1 MRNSN
6 LVRCAALL
14 GSVSA
19 LAMPAVANAQASAG
33 EAAISN
39 EIIVTAT
46 RDERSL
52 QDVAMQVNVASG
64 DDLQKLNIFD
74 VKDISLLA
82 PGLDLN
88 NNDPRKN
95 TTTLRGISFD
105 PDQGTSPAVEVYYNE
120 IPTDAQTVY
129 TAIYDI
135 AQIEVLRGPQGL
147 LRGLS
152 APAGSIT
159 IATRRPGFFEVDG
172 YAQATATN
180 RNGINM
186 QGGVTLPFNDTLSLR
201 VAGMYDGNRVNHVR
215 NLTLGGKRGY
225 NHTMSGRATLGWQ
238 PSDQFTAYLSYQYLN
253 SDARSFQQVVGTGN
267 TPSRVYS
274 EIFGTPKIFLPPA
287 FGGGPFDTNTAVSS
301 GPTLAAGDYAAV
313 TDGGYR
319 LRNNTHIVNLAA
331 DYDFGPATL
340 SFVGAHQ
347 ASKVITNR
355 DQDLGNAVP
364 GYIQKSFVVVPG
376 KFDTQ
381 ELRLRSNNAEGFGW
395 SVSAFH
401 YRRTGD
407 VINDVNND
415 LFVYNTDPNGFVKA
429 PLGPGG
435 SLITVPNKLPLF
447 VHVVVPV
454 RTRTLSFA
462 GNVRYFSGPLRA
474 EAGVRYSIR
483 KNNQTTQITT
493 VGFQNSGPREV
504 IPEALQRT
512 KTTPIT
518 GGANISYDITDEF
531 TVYAAYGH
539 SFRAPTTGVSL
550 PQGITA
556 DLVRTNSEKTDSFEL
571 GVKGKILDGRLNY
584 SVAGFYQKFDG
595 YIRRFE
601 GIYWRSA
608 ADPSGQGFFGFNYNG
623 DAEVK
628 GIEGSLDGRVSDNWD
643 IGLSASYA
651 KARYKSARLPC
662 NDFAGTGTPNQTG
675 APKIT
680 GSGNVSYCASS
691 GRISETPDFGFNANT
706 EIRFPAGGIT
716 PYVAAVFSYRPG
728 FFSDTV
734 QYDYQDRALLNTF
747 VGVRD
752 ADDRWSFTLFAR
764 NLLNQKKITNISLGN
779 AAINSILAAAGGG
792 AYNSGYRTVNVMNP
806 REFGATVGF
815 NF

>member
-1 MRNSN
+1 MRKFDMY
-6 LVRCAALL
+6 RGMLL
-14 GSVSA
+14 MCTVSA
-19 LAMPAVANAQASAG
+19 LAMPAVALAQA
-33 EAAISN
+33 EQPAAEDSG

-74 VKDISLLA
+74 VKDITQLA
-82 PGLDLN
+82 PGLDMN

-105 PDQGTSPAVEVYYNE
+105 PDQGTSPAVEVYFNE
-120 IPTDAQTVY
+120 IPADAQTVY

-159 IATRRPGFFEVDG
+159 IATRRPQFDEIEG
-172 YAQATATN
+172 YAQATGTT

-215 NLTLGGKRGY
+215 NVTQGGKRGY
-225 NHTMSGRATLGWQ
+225 NHTISGRATLGWQ
-238 PSDQFTAYLSYQYLN
+238 PSSDFTAYLTYQYLN
-253 SDARSFQQVVGTGN
+253 SDARSFGQVVGSGN
-267 TPSRVYS
+267 TPTRVYS

-287 FGGGPFDTNTAVSS
+287 FGGGPFDTNTSVRS
-301 GPTLAAGDYAAV
+301 GPALGAGDYAAV
-313 TDGGYR
+313 SDGGFR
-319 LRNNTHIVNLAA
+319 IVNDTHIFNLAA

-347 ASKVITNR
+347 YSKVVTNR

-364 GYIQKSFVVVPG
+364 GYIQKSYVVVPS

-381 ELRLRSNNAEGFGW
+381 ELRLHSNNPEGFGW

-401 YRRTGD
+401 YRRKGD

-435 SLITVPNKLPLF
+435 SFITVPNKLPLF

-462 GNVRYFSGPLRA
+462 GNVRYFSGPLRV
-474 EAGVRYSIR
+474 EAGLRYSIR
-483 KNNQTTQITT
+483 KNNQTTQVTT

-504 IPEALQRT
+504 IPANLQRT
-512 KTTPIT
+512 TAKPWT
-518 GGANISYDITDEF
+518 GGANISYDISDDF

-550 PQGITA
+550 PQGITS
-556 DLVRTNSEKTDSFEL
+556 DLIRTKSEKTDSYEA
-571 GVKGKILDGRLNY
+571 GIKGKILGGQINY
-584 SVAGFYQKFDG
+584 SVAGFFQKFDG

-608 ADPSGQGFFGFNYNG
+608 ADPQGQGFFGFNYNG
-623 DAEVK
+623 DAEIK
-628 GIEGSLDGRVSDNWD
+628 GIEASLDGRVSDNWD

-651 KARYKSARLPC
+651 RARYKNALLPC
-662 NDFAGTGTPNQTG
+662 NDFAGTGSPNQNGAPTITG
-675 APKIT
+675 A
-680 GSGNVSYCASS
+680 GNVSYCRNN
-691 GRISETPDFGFNANT
+691 GRISDSPDFGFNANT
-706 EIRFPAGGIT
+706 EVRFPAGAVT
-716 PYVAAVFSYRPG
+716 PYVSAVFSYRPS
-728 FFSDTV
+728 FFSQTV
-734 QYDYQDRALLNTF
+734 QYDYGSRALLNTF

-752 ADDRWSFTLFAR
+752 ADDKWSFTVFAR
-764 NLLNQKKITNISLGN
+764 NLLNQHKITNISLGT
-779 AAINSILAAAGGG
+779 ATINSILAGVGGG
-792 AYNSGYRTVNVMNP
+792 SYNSGYRTVNVMNP
-806 REFGATVGF
+806 REFGATIGF
-815 NF
+815 KF